1 MSNNSTVELIKIP
14 APKGYN
20 AKHVW
25 AIVKDGKQYG
35 EIVPDMG
42 RNGTIGYTV
51 YTAAGVE
58 HYSLLAGGRS
68 YCRITLAAALSACKQ
83 AARNMVRWEE
93 EAAAEAAAPVA
104 EPAAPAPAASLVTE
118 QERIEVRDAATCA
131 WNECADCD
139 LVTVHMRHTQDYLRS
154 IGLMVGADERP
165 EASCTVTLY
174 LADHLGNRLTL
185 EWDPMQDGFEIDE
198 ATCDGCDRSLPA
210 DEVEP
215 CGDSEGFAFCAACRK
230 RDEEP
235 PAHLMSD
242 RTAGDW
248 VSPPTRQ
255 DQLEGRG

>member
-35 EIVPDMG
+35 EIVPDMADDV
-42 RNGTIGYTV
+42 TVGYIV
-51 YTAAGVE
+51 YNAAGVE
-58 HYSLLAGGRS
+58 HYSLMKGGPWHSR
-68 YCRITLAAALSACKQ
+68 RTLAAALSACKQ

-104 EPAAPAPAASLVTE
+104 EPASAAPAPAASLVTE

-139 LVTVHMRHTQDYLRS
+139 SVTVRVRHTEDYLRS
-154 IGLMVGADERP
+154 IGLKVGSEVRAG
-165 EASCTVTLY
+165 ASCPATLY
-174 LADHLGNRLTL
+174 LTDHLGNLLTL
-185 EWDPMQDGFEIDE
+185 EWDPMQDGFEI
-198 ATCDGCDRSLPA
+198 
-210 DEVEP
+210 
-215 CGDSEGFAFCAACRK
+215 
-230 RDEEP
+230 DEEP

>member
-42 RNGTIGYTV
+42 RDGTIGYTV

-58 HYSLLAGGRS
+58 HYSLSAGGS
-68 YCRITLAAALSACKQ
+68 SHCRITLAAALSACKQ

-93 EAAAEAAAPVA
+93 EAAAEAAAP
-104 EPAAPAPAASLVTE
+104 APAPAASFVTE
-118 QERIEVRDAATCA
+118 QERIEVRDAATAAWAEASDASDLYCRACA
-131 WNECADCD
+131 VELAMKELGLKCRTNGNWGASCF
-139 LVTVHMRHTQDYLRS
+139 VTVYL
-154 IGLMVGADERP
+154 
-165 EASCTVTLY
+165 T
-174 LADHLGNRLTL
+174 DHLGNLLTL
-185 EWDPMQDGFEIDE
+185 EWDPMQDGFEI
-198 ATCDGCDRSLPA
+198 
-210 DEVEP
+210 
-215 CGDSEGFAFCAACRK
+215 
-230 RDEEP
+230 DEEP